1 MKVNSISLKDK
12 FLEGFVLRF
21 AVHFVVPMELPA
33 QLASDSLAHIADL
46 VALAVVVDHD
56 DAYFEMPSVLA

>member
-12 FLEGFVLRF
+12 FLEDFVLRF
-21 AVHFVVPMELPA
+21 SVHFVVPMELPA

-56 DAYFEMPSVLA
+56 DAYFEMLSVLA